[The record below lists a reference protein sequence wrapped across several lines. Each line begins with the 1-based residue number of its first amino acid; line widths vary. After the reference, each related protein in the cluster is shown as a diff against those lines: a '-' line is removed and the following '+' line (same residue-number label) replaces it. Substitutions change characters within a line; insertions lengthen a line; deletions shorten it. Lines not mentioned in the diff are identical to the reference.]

1 MCGGRSACG
10 GRAVDVQR
18 AVGVR
23 WMCSAHAA
31 TPMPAATPA
40 LAAAPAHTPYR
51 YPPARPR
58 SINHRA
64 GRATLFHVWSIADL
78 YGILTPFW
86 PVGEMPTCD
95 WFSVLIS
102 NAVTSLKTGSF

>member
-1 MCGGRSACG
+1 MWGAVGRQVCGGRAACG

-18 AVGVR
+18 A
-23 WMCSAHAA
+23 CSYAHACSYTSPGRCPGA
-31 TPMPAATPA
+31 HA
-40 LAAAPAHTPYR
+40 LPL
-51 YPPARPR
+51 PARPR